1 MSRCATTLGL
11 CLTLSLPALAQTH
24 KVDAPAKVTRALAVY
39 EWTGELDKPVA
50 ARLIPVSIFIN
61 GRFEDAGVYLAQPTP
76 MALDAGDVYSI
87 ERAGE
92 SLGTFD
98 VDYASDTVTHRSVT
112 DDNPVGVWYGFGRFL
127 SVADAAKAVKPKA
140 AAKLPVV
147 ASVDAG
153 SDDDKP
159 HFIRRDSTATASTT
173 TPAKPGASTQDPSAT
188 TAPNT
193 PDDDPDRPTLRHR
206 DPTDDAQKKKKAR
219 PTGYVSGPNGSLND
233 DPDRPTLRRGV
244 PSGFITPPQLA
255 GMPPNLHQAVAISDA
270 ANREPHAFNREW
282 DSSTDRAQTLAGFE
296 ALAAPRLA
304 NYIALN
310 KLTPVAAAKPA
321 SAGGPAFAS
330 APAAKPAPATSA
342 AHARTKKAAAAPPPT
357 LADEHLSGYTL
368 SYGGMPTFI
377 YTVESPVA
385 DGGPVYLT
393 LVAQRLPT
401 GELQV
406 ALSSVTDATH
416 LDRTPW
422 MRPIDVVDPDWSHRA
437 SLLFELRAQTSR
449 QFALYR
455 LVSPQAEQTF
465 VTGVIE

>member
-1 MSRCATTLGL
+1 MSRRATTLGL
-11 CLTLSLPALAQTH
+11 CLILPLAAARAQTH
-24 KVDAPAKVTRALAVY
+24 KVDAPTKVTRALAVY
-39 EWTGELDKPVA
+39 EWTGELDKPAA
-50 ARLIPVSIFIN
+50 ARLIPISIFIN
-61 GRFEDAGVYLAQPTP
+61 GHFEDAGVYLAQPTP
-76 MALDAGDVYSI
+76 LALDAGDVYSI

-98 VDYASDTVTHRSVT
+98 VDYASNIVTRRSVT

-127 SVADAAKAVKPKA
+127 SLADAAKAVKPKA
-140 AAKLPVV
+140 SSKLPVV

-153 SDDDKP
+153 AEDDKP
-159 HFIRRDSTATASTT
+159 RFIRRDSTATASTT
-173 TPAKPGASTQDPSAT
+173 TSAKPGASGKDTSAT
-188 TAPNT
+188 PTPNT

-206 DPTDDAQKKKKAR
+206 DPTDDAKKKRSK
-219 PTGYVSGPNGSLND
+219 PTGYVSGPDASLND

-244 PSGFITPPQLA
+244 PAGFITPPQLA

-270 ANREPHAFNREW
+270 ANHEPHDFHREW
-282 DSSTDRAQTLAGFE
+282 DSSADRAQTLAGFE
-296 ALAAPRLA
+296 ALATPRLA
-304 NYIALN
+304 NYIAIN
-310 KLTPVAAAKPA
+310 KLTPVPTAKP
-321 SAGGPAFAS
+321 STSS
-330 APAAKPAPATSA
+330 APAARPSSATR
-342 AHARTKKAAAAPPPT
+342 AHARKPAAAPQPA
-357 LADEHLSGYTL
+357 LADEHVSGYTL

-422 MRPIDVVDPDWSHRA
+422 MRPVDVVDPDWSHRA